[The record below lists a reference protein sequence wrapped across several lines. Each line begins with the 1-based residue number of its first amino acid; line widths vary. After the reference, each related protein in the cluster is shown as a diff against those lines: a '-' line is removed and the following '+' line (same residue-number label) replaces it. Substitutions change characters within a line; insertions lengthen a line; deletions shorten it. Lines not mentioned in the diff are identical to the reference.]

1 MTLTEDDDDDDE
13 MLSLMYFLNTTKMIL
28 ETVMNISWIS
38 IYHQLTFA
46 VPLTI
51 HPVVSGCAE
60 LFPIYIYISITI
72 KRFLIKKLEKMMLG
86 DLRHVKL
93 RRDNSFTYPI

>member
-1 MTLTEDDDDDDE
+1 MTLTEDDDDK
-13 MLSLMYFLNTTKMIL
+13 MLFFMYFLNTTKMIL
-28 ETVMNISWIS
+28 ETVMNISWKS

-51 HPVVSGCAE
+51 HPVASGCAE
-60 LFPIYIYISITI
+60 LFPTYISITI
-72 KRFLIKKLEKMMLG
+72 KKFLIQKLEKMVLG

-93 RRDNSFTYPI
+93 RRDNGFTYPI

>member
-1 MTLTEDDDDDDE
+1 
-13 MLSLMYFLNTTKMIL
+13 MLSLMYFLNTTKMIF
-28 ETVMNISWIS
+28 ETVLNISWIS

-60 LFPIYIYISITI
+60 LFLTYISITI
-72 KRFLIKKLEKMMLG
+72 KKFLIQKLEKMMLG

-93 RRDNSFTYPI
+93 RREKCYKHNKLRRDNGFTY

>member
-1 MTLTEDDDDDDE
+1 
-13 MLSLMYFLNTTKMIL
+13 MLSLMYFLNTIKVIL
-28 ETVMNISWIS
+28 ETVLNIYWIS

-60 LFPIYIYISITI
+60 LFPTYISITI
-72 KRFLIKKLEKMMLG
+72 KKFLIQKLEKMMLG

-93 RRDNSFTYPI
+93 RREKCYKHNKLRRDNGFTY